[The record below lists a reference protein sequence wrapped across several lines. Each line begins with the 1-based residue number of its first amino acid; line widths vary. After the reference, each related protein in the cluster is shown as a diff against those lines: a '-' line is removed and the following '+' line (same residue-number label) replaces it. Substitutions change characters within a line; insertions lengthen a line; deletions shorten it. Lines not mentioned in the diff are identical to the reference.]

1 VKKNITIYGAGLS
14 GLTAAITL
22 AREGYSVTIHEK
34 EKRIGGPTS
43 CTPAIHMTPLHFQK
57 MKQYIGIDVEPCFS
71 ELDFFKAH
79 VYSKTVTFD
88 PHNLFVTER
97 GPNKTSLDYFLYSIA
112 IKEGVQFDFS
122 SPLTQKTLDS
132 IPNYS
137 IIAIGAYSTL
147 WKHLKLPCVPFLH
160 YDAQKKIQKKQNFC
174 FAYFNNYLVGYAYL
188 AAKDGLASI
197 SVPFLLHYPY
207 KINILKFQQR
217 LKEDNFEFDNWAVVW
232 DYFPGKIH
240 LFKKI
245 HDKIVILAGALSGFI
260 DPFFGFG
267 VNSSLISG
275 KIAAMSVISKN
286 KGMAEFKRFSKH
298 LNGMFLL
305 SRIYDFI
312 PLKDIIIPR
321 FFYRN
326 HKGFPII
333 KENMKSIPGFTHEG
347 CFKVIDIKNELK

>member
-14 GLTAAITL
+14 GLTAAINL
-22 AREGYSVTIHEK
+22 ARKGHDVTLHEK

-43 CTPAIHMTPLHFQK
+43 CTPAIHMTPVQFQK

-71 ELDFFKAH
+71 ELEFFKAH
-79 VYSKTVTFD
+79 VYSKSVTFD

-97 GPNKTSLDYFLYSIA
+97 GPNKTSLDSFLYSIA
-112 IKEGVQFDFS
+112 LEEGVQFEFS
-122 SPLTQKTLDS
+122 SPFIPKILDS
-132 IPNYS
+132 LPNYS
-137 IIAIGAYSTL
+137 IIATGAYSTL
-147 WKHLKLPCVPFLH
+147 WKYLKLPCIPFLH

-174 FAYFNNYLVGYAYL
+174 HAYFNNYLVTYAYL
-188 AAKDGLASI
+188 AAKGGLVSI
-197 SVPFLLHYPY
+197 SVPFLLHNPY
-207 KINILKFQQR
+207 KKNILKFQKR
-217 LKEDNFEFDNWAVVW
+217 LKEDNFEFDNWALVW
-232 DYFPGKIH
+232 DNFPEKIH
-240 LFKKI
+240 LFKKV
-245 HDKIVILAGALSGFI
+245 HDKIVILAGAISGFI

-275 KIAAMSVISKN
+275 KIAATSVISKK

-312 PLKDIIIPR
+312 PFKDIIIPR
-321 FFYRN
+321 FFYCN
-326 HKGFPII
+326 KGFPII

-347 CFKVIDIKNELK
+347 CFKIIDIKN